1 MTSDSY
7 STTIYKCKLAIMKHM
22 YQFYD
27 KNHTILELESKF
39 SSYYNDEVRHS
50 IDLLLKEGNV
60 EEVSSTNL
68 TNHVGKS
75 HLAYKITTKGM
86 HVYSKLLS
94 PKKEYTSTS
103 TSKGY
108 TSTSTSYDD
117 QRKRF
122 KRNDRRCVIAFF
134 TIFAIVFIIFVILIP
149 LLA

>member
-7 STTIYKCKLAIMKHM
+7 STTLYKCKLAIMKHM

-39 SSYYNDEVRHS
+39 SSYYDDVVRHS

-60 EEVSSTNL
+60 EEVSSINP
-68 TNHVGKS
+68 VSKS
-75 HLAYKITTKGM
+75 HLAYKITTRGM
-86 HVYSKLLS
+86 HEYSKLLS
-94 PKKEYTSTS
+94 PKKEYISTS

-108 TSTSTSYDD
+108 ISTSTFDDD
-117 QRKRF
+117 QKRLKRK
-122 KRNDRRCVIAFF
+122 DRRCVITFF
-134 TIFAIVFIIFVILIP
+134 IIFAIVFIIFVILVP